1 MLRLA
6 LAGALALV
14 FVNPALAADAVSI
27 PYGDWIVALANTL
40 IMVLTAAVAWAFRQL
55 PANVVAILVTIRAE
69 QVVGKAIEYGINAV
83 AGAVKG
89 KSLDV
94 PIANQVIREA
104 LDYVVKQAPAWLVSW
119 VGGEEGLRRMIVARL
134 AIAEDAGVK

>member
-27 PYGDWIVALANTL
+27 PYGDWIAALANTL

-55 PANVVAILVTIRAE
+55 PANIVAILVTIRAE
-69 QVVGKAIEYGINAV
+69 QVVSKAIEYGINAV

-104 LDYVVKQAPAWLVSW
+104 LDYVVKQAPGWLVSW
-119 VGGEEGLRRMIVARL
+119 VGGEDGLRRMIVARL

>member
-14 FVNPALAADAVSI
+14 LVSPALAADAVSI
-27 PYGDWIVALANTL
+27 PYGDWIAAAANTL

-55 PANVVAILVTIRAE
+55 PANIVAILVTIRAE

-104 LDYVVKQAPAWLVSW
+104 VAYVVAQAPAWLVSW